1 MVAQKRIIGGQTAS
15 FGELPW
21 QAHIRISGFQ
31 CGGVLV
37 NHYYVATAGKLM
49 IKLVEITVEL
59 TLTRFTNYCHFH
71 STTFAHT
78 IF

>member
-1 MVAQKRIIGGQTAS
+1 MVAQKRIIGGQTAT

-37 NHYYVATAGKLM
+37 NHYYVATAGSTDLFNGDAVYSGETIYDTKLFN
-49 IKLVEITVEL
+49 LL
-59 TLTRFTNYCHFH
+59 
-71 STTFAHT
+71 
-78 IF
+78 